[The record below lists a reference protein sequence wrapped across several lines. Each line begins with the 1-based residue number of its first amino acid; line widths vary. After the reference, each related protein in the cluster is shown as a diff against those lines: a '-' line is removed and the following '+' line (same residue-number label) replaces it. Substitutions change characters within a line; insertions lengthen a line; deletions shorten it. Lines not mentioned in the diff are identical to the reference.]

1 MSLSAQ
7 SILIGFLSKFHYNA
21 RTCFLFALHFMVT
34 CIIKNSSGD
43 ILGKFTPPGEN
54 NLLDEA
60 ADAGIELPFSCHAGA
75 CMSCAARILKGA
87 EFFDQEAHGMKYID
101 TDDDV
106 CLTCIGGIK
115 QEALTDD
122 QEHVVELEILMD

>member
-1 MSLSAQ
+1 
-7 SILIGFLSKFHYNA
+7 
-21 RTCFLFALHFMVT
+21 MVT
-34 CIIKNSSGD
+34 CIIKNSAGKE
-43 ILGKFTPPGEN
+43 LGRFQPPGQK

-87 EFFDQEAHGMKYID
+87 EYFDQEADGMKYID

-106 CLTCIGGIK
+106 CLTCIGGVK
-115 QEALTDD
+115 EEFVKADEEYVL
-122 QEHVVELEILMD
+122 EVEVLMD